1 MADAAR
7 ASTAPIVTKS
17 RIDPLAIAVRFQ
29 SVIGL
34 IVVAIGGVIFSPRRH
49 GLILFLAP
57 DNMAN
62 IVRAVSETGIIAV
75 GMTFVIITAGIDLSV
90 GALLSLSSVLTAS
103 IMTTAGWGLI
113 PTVLFVVAC
122 GTVFGA
128 LQGLI
133 STRFRLEPFIVT
145 LAGLQVA
152 RGLALVI
159 SNNQYINISY
169 GEGPGLAPPVF
180 AILGDRLFN
189 NTVPVA
195 TLVFVV
201 VAVVAVFVLNFTRFG
216 RYVFAVGGNERAAR
230 LSGVPVRMVKISVYA
245 ITGLVSA
252 IAGIVHAGQ
261 FNFGSR
267 HRRHESVR
275 RRRFAS
281 RHRRRRRHARR
292 PRQHP
297 SAQQHQRG
305 PATPCDGSDHRS
317 RRSASISRKSPRG
330 IGTLSQQERHSNVTG
345 SGIWVP
351 QFRDGIERSG

>member
-1 MADAAR
+1 MNDAAPAR
-7 ASTAPIVTKS
+7 VSAAPPAAWR
-17 RIDPLAIAVRFQ
+17 RIDLFAIAVRFQ

-34 IVVAIGGVIFSPRRH
+34 ILVAIGGIIFSPRRH

-62 IVRAVSETGIIAV
+62 IVRAVSETGIIAG

-90 GALLSLSSVLTAS
+90 GALLSLSSVLTAT
-103 IMTTAGWGLI
+103 IMTSAGWGLI
-113 PTVLFVVAC
+113 PTILFVVAC
-122 GTVFGA
+122 GAAFGA
-128 LQGLI
+128 VQGLI

-159 SNNQYINISY
+159 SGNQYINISY

-189 NTVPVA
+189 NIVPVA

-201 VAVVAVFVLNFTRFG
+201 VAAIATFVLNFTRFG

-230 LSGVPVRMVKISVYA
+230 LSGVPVTAVKISVYA

-261 FNFGSR
+261 FN
-267 HRRHESVR
+267 
-275 RRRFAS
+275 
-281 RHRRRRRHARR
+281 
-292 PRQHP
+292 
-297 SAQQHQRG
+297 
-305 PATPCDGSDHRS
+305 
-317 RRSASISRKSPRG
+317 
-330 IGTLSQQERHSNVTG
+330 
-345 SGIWVP
+345 
-351 QFRDGIERSG
+351 